1 MLIKEE
7 FQTSCIARLLAA
19 ISRRSENGGIATLA
33 TLHRQILDELRTDS
47 VSAIKKSFKTRSKQ
61 AFGVFQR
68 GRRSRQ

>member
-19 ISRRSENGGIATLA
+19 ISRRRENA